1 MQTEVCEIL
10 CSDIFSTMP
19 FQPLLSIA
27 VARHLSRD
35 NAFPYFI
42 FFFLVLNEIH
52 WICQITDYHS
62 EKIFVFS
69 KGNYNLCEK
78 MSNLYILYVLATSF
92 TFFFKRQVSK
102 LWLLYIYHD
111 PTELTSN
118 TNNFPGEEVSGSRW
132 NSISSEGKRR
142 SPNGIRQIRIYVW
155 SKVNSILSS

>member
-1 MQTEVCEIL
+1 MRNSLFWYLFNDAFPT
-10 CSDIFSTMP
+10 
-19 FQPLLSIA
+19 A

-42 FFFLVLNEIH
+42 FLFFSMIRASNEIH

-62 EKIFVFS
+62 EKIFVS
-69 KGNYNLCEK
+69 KGNYNLYEK
-78 MSNLYILYVLATSF
+78 MSNLYILYILATSF